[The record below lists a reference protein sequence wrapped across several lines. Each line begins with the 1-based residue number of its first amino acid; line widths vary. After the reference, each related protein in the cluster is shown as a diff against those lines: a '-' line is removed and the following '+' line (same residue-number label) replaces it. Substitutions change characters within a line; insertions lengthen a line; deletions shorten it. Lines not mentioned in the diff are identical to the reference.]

1 MKIKLSLTIAALIF
15 FSMAHS
21 QEITLDEIL
30 ARYSKA
36 MGMEKLQ
43 GVSTIIMNGTMIQ
56 QDAMPVKIVRMRPD
70 RYLMDFDIQ
79 DITARQGYDGQTA
92 WWTTPWTGNPRPQ
105 VMPDERA
112 RDLKSRADFDGIL
125 VGWKTKGHQVDMVG
139 RDTIEKVPSFK
150 LKITRRDG
158 GVEYLFIDAEKFLVQ
173 KRLAYR
179 KARGQDVAVENY
191 YHDYRP
197 VEGILFAYTQD
208 TFLGGQPYNSL
219 QFDSIRLNTPVDA
232 TVFGMPG
239 K

>member
-1 MKIKLSLTIAALIF
+1 MKIKLSLAIALMIF
-15 FSMAHS
+15 FSMARS

-30 ARYSKA
+30 ARYANA

-43 GVSTIIMNGTMIQ
+43 GVSTMIMDGTLIQ

-70 RYLMDFDIQ
+70 RYLMEFDIQ
-79 DITARQGYDGQTA
+79 DITASQGYDGQTA
-92 WWTTPWTGNPRPQ
+92 WWTTPWAGNPGPQ
-105 VMPDERA
+105 LMPEERA

-125 VGWKTKGHQVDMVG
+125 AGWKTKGHLVELVG
-139 RDTIEKVPSFK
+139 RDTVEKAPAYR

-158 GVEYLFIDAEKFLVQ
+158 GIEYLFIDAETFLVH
-173 KRLAYR
+173 KRLTYR

-191 YHDYRP
+191 FRDYRP
-197 VEGILFAYTQD
+197 VEGILFAFTQD

-219 QFDSIRLNTPVDA
+219 QFDSIRLNAPVEA
-232 TVFGMPG
+232 AVFGMPV